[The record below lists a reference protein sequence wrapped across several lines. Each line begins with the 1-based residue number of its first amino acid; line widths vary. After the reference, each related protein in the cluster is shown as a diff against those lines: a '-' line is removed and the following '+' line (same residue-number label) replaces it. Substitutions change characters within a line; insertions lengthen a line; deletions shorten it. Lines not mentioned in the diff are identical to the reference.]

1 MTSGIYFPVCCLFFS
16 ITIMLIY
23 FSKQRLQN
31 IENQIY
37 KVLLISNFIGLI
49 NTIYLNTFS
58 DNKKKYNGLKELI
71 PFVLQN
77 VTRVIHKNKILFY
90 N

>member
-1 MTSGIYFPVCCLFFS
+1 MDELGIIL
-16 ITIMLIY
+16 
-23 FSKQRLQN
+23 
-31 IENQIY
+31 
-37 KVLLISNFIGLI
+37 NFIGLI